1 MSDEPPA
8 MPTANTAEPSGY
20 APLRHAA
27 AWCELPPRAIVEA
40 TGVEAVAFVDRFT
53 TAALGGLL
61 PGQGAETIF
70 TDARGWV
77 LALALVL
84 RHDDALEIDAGH
96 GPRVALH
103 DHLEH
108 FHIRERVEFRDA
120 TDRWASFLVA
130 GPAAPDALAARL
142 TPPPSAAGGHVA
154 ASVDGTAVRVAR
166 VDWFDGID
174 AFLVRVAAAEATT
187 VRRWLVDAELPEASA
202 EAVAAV
208 RIESRYPDPID
219 IDAKTLPQELERPA
233 GTISFT
239 KGCYLGQETVAR
251 LDALGHVNRRLV
263 LLAGAGAVPA
273 AVGTPVLVDGTESG
287 VVTSSCLSP
296 LHGGPLSM
304 CLLHQRG
311 HAPDAMIM
319 VAGERVRLV
328 PTANSARGTAKRGAT
343 NKGLT

>member
-1 MSDEPPA
+1 

-27 AWCELPPRAIVEA
+27 AWCELPPRAVVEA
-40 TGVEAVAFVDRFT
+40 TGDEAVAFVDRFT

-61 PGQGAETIF
+61 PGQGVETIF

-84 RHDDALEIDAGH
+84 RRDDALEIDAGP
-96 GPRVALH
+96 GPRIALH

-120 TDRWASFLVA
+120 TDRWASFLLA

-142 TPPPSAAGGHVA
+142 ASPPAAAGGHVA
-154 ASVDGTAVRVAR
+154 ASVGGTAVHVAR

-174 AFLVRVAAAEATT
+174 AFVLRVAAADAAAA
-187 VRRWLVDAELPEASA
+187 RRWLVDAELPEASA
-202 EAVAAV
+202 AAVTAV

-219 IDAKTLPQELERPA
+219 IDAKALPQELDRPA

-251 LDALGHVNRRLV
+251 LDALGHVNRRLA
-263 LLAGAGAVPA
+263 LLAGTGSVPPA
-273 AVGTPVLVDGTESG
+273 AGTRVLVDGTESG

-296 LHGGPLSM
+296 LHGGPLAM

-311 HAPDAMIM
+311 HAPDATIM
-319 VAGERVRLV
+319 VAGDRARLV
-328 PTANSARGTAKRGAT
+328 PTASSAR
-343 NKGLT
+343 